1 MAEHRMLSKQL
12 LDSKLLDSLSDG
24 AFRLYIQ
31 LNVNAD
37 DDGFINN
44 AERITRS
51 FGRTEDELTELW
63 ESGLLIKF
71 SSGIYLITHWRVHN
85 QLQKDRYNR
94 TSHIEEMKLITWND
108 SEKVYRPVIEGVPN
122 GLELIAEWFKES
134 KTQKYQLTAFDKY
147 PPFMNILYTKR
158 IQDVNNPYT
167 QVKLGKDSI
176 SKFSIAERSE
186 ASDSEDELNE
196 IGNQF
201 FG

>member
-24 AFRLYIQ
+24 AFRLYVQ

-51 FGRTEDELTELW
+51 FGRSEDELTELW

-147 PPFMNILYTKR
+147 PPFVNILYTKR

-167 QVKLGKDSI
+167 QVKLDKDSI

>member
-51 FGRTEDELTELW
+51 FGRSEDELTELW

-94 TSHIEEMKLITWND
+94 TSHIEEMKLITWNN

-134 KTQKYQLTAFDKY
+134 KTQKYQLTAFDKD
-147 PPFMNILYTKR
+147 PPFVNILYTKR

-186 ASDSEDELNE
+186 ASDSEDELSE